1 MIIAECMQMRTQITL
16 FEQFLE
22 QVRAESRRISEE
34 NINLKNEIESLKKQ
48 LEAEKKCKKS

>member
-1 MIIAECMQMRTQITL
+1 MIAECMQMRTQITL

-48 LEAEKKCKKS
+48 LVAEKICKKS